1 MPVLNLLYED
11 HICIDEKIKIKIPTV
26 GEILQNEDD
35 YYSVISILT
44 AMPIDFMVQLD
55 DLGIDFSQISEYE
68 LFLRLFPCLQSM
80 DTSLVFSG
88 LDLNNFEYA
97 QREGNDQVVGDDA
110 IVLVDRI
117 HDIVIDKKVYL
128 KIAATLRSIHGI
140 KKDIRT
146 PANKEAKEY
155 MIEVARRRQK
165 RKRGRSE
172 KSHLEIKIVA
182 LVNTQQYKYDFE
194 STKGLTIYQFN
205 ESVKQ
210 IIKKIDYENRMI
222 GVYSGTIKVS
232 DMSEADLNWMIH

>member
-11 HICIDEKIKIKIPTV
+11 HILVDEKIRIKIPTV
-26 GEILQNEDD
+26 GEILQKEDD

-55 DLGIDFSQISEYE
+55 DLGIDFSQITEYE
-68 LFLRLFPCLQSM
+68 LFLRLFPCLQTM
-80 DTSLVFSG
+80 DTSLVFDG
-88 LDLNNFEYA
+88 MDLKNFQYA
-97 QREGNDQVVGDDA
+97 QDESGGS

-117 HDIVIDKKVYL
+117 NDIVIDKKIYL
-128 KIAATLRSIHGI
+128 KIASILRSIHGI

-146 PANKEAKEY
+146 PANKEARDY
-155 MIEVARRRQK
+155 MVEIARRRQK

-182 LVNTQQYKYDFE
+182 LVNTEQFKYDFE

-205 ESVKQ
+205 ESMKQ
-210 IIKKIDYENRMI
+210 IVKKIDYENRMY

-232 DMSEADLNWMIH
+232 DLNDSDLNWMIH

>member
-11 HICIDEKIKIKIPTV
+11 HILVDEKIRIKIPTV
-26 GEILQNEDD
+26 GEILQKEDD

-55 DLGIDFSQISEYE
+55 DLGIDFSQITEYE
-68 LFLRLFPCLQSM
+68 LFLRLFPCLQTM
-80 DTSLVFSG
+80 DTSLVFDG
-88 LDLNNFEYA
+88 MDLKNFQYA
-97 QREGNDQVVGDDA
+97 QDESGGS

-117 HDIVIDKKVYL
+117 NDIVIDKKIYL
-128 KIAATLRSIHGI
+128 KIASILRSIHGI
-140 KKDIRT
+140 KRDIRT
-146 PANKEAKEY
+146 PANKEARDY
-155 MIEVARRRQK
+155 MVEIARRRQK

-182 LVNTQQYKYDFE
+182 LVNTEQFKYDFE

-205 ESVKQ
+205 ESMKQ
-210 IIKKIDYENRMI
+210 IVKKIDYENRMY

-232 DMSEADLNWMIH
+232 DLNDSDLNWMIH

>member
-11 HICIDEKIKIKIPTV
+11 HISVDENIRIKIPTV
-26 GEILQNEDD
+26 GEILQKEDE

-55 DLGIDFSQISEYE
+55 DLGIDFSQITEYE
-68 LFLRLFPCLQSM
+68 LFLRLFPCLQTM
-80 DTSLVFSG
+80 DTSLVFDG
-88 LDLNNFEYA
+88 MDLKNFQYA
-97 QREGNDQVVGDDA
+97 QDESGGS

-117 HDIVIDKKVYL
+117 NDIVIDKKIYL
-128 KIAATLRSIHGI
+128 KIASTLRSIHGI

-146 PANKEAKEY
+146 PANKEARDY
-155 MIEVARRRQK
+155 MVEIARRRQK
-165 RKRGRSE
+165 RKHGRSE

-182 LVNTQQYKYDFE
+182 LVNTEQFKYDFE

-205 ESVKQ
+205 ESMKQ
-210 IIKKIDYENRMI
+210 IVKKIDYENRMY

-232 DMSEADLNWMIH
+232 DLNDSDLNWMIH